1 MAGRRPV
8 TLAIVSVALFT
19 TVMPIT
25 AAEGVTCVQVAASRG
40 DSIQRAATASPTG
53 TRFCLSGTFTINA
66 PIVPKDGQSFVG
78 PATIAAASGAETA
91 FELKPGSTETA
102 NASNVTIENLEIR
115 GFALNGIECWTG
127 TIIRNSNIH
136 HNARNGIG
144 CGLDGSGGV
153 LIVGNSVHHNGTPTQ
168 AGKGAAGMKFGN
180 VNGVTIR
187 GNLVEA
193 NIGNGIW
200 CDMGCRSF
208 TVDGNTVRGSTR
220 KGIMYEI
227 SYGPALIVN
236 NIVKT
241 NNCSPV
247 YWPNPNPACPIGDG
261 KYGPQSIGA
270 PGGGIAA
277 NSSKYVTIRGNTL
290 GGNMSSGISLRDDSR
305 QYQAPFVISISGN
318 VMNGDKLNGCTIAGV
333 SCS

>member
-1 MAGRRPV
+1 
-8 TLAIVSVALFT
+8 
-19 TVMPIT
+19 
-25 AAEGVTCVQVAASRG
+25 
-40 DSIQRAATASPTG
+40 
-53 TRFCLSGTFTINA
+53 
-66 PIVPKDGQSFVG
+66 
-78 PATIAAASGAETA
+78 
-91 FELKPGSTETA
+91 
-102 NASNVTIENLEIR
+102 
-115 GFALNGIECWTG
+115 
-127 TIIRNSNIH
+127 
-136 HNARNGIG
+136 
-144 CGLDGSGGV
+144 
-153 LIVGNSVHHNGTPTQ
+153 
-168 AGKGAAGMKFGN
+168 

-236 NIVKT
+236 NIVQY

-247 YWPNPNPACPIGDG
+247 YWPNPKPACEIGG
-261 KYGPQSIGA
+261 GNYGPQSIGA

-277 NSSKYVTIRGNTL
+277 NSSIYVTIRGNTL

-305 QYQAPFVISISGN
+305 QYQAPFVIAISGN